1 MKIRDLVLLLAGG
14 VLVVFGMVVG
24 DLLENDAFADDH
36 AKTELSE
43 LELKQKVKSA
53 ESKII
58 NLEKELESA
67 KNENK
72 VVEYEYTIIW
82 LMLGNKKWYIKVG
95 HNGQEKVAYKYN
107 KDPVEEFPTFLEL
120 QLEALLRVECKDGWV
135 YQETTTNGKYY
146 NVILKRVKKITRK
159 I

>member
-1 MKIRDLVLLLAGG
+1 MKIRDLVLLLVGG
-14 VLVVFGMVVG
+14 GLVVFGMVVG

-53 ESKII
+53 ESRII

-67 KNENK
+67 KNGNK

-95 HNGQEKVAYKYN
+95 HNGQEKVAYK
-107 KDPVEEFPTFLEL
+107 V
-120 QLEALLRVECKDGWV
+120 LRIKS
-135 YQETTTNGKYY
+135 
-146 NVILKRVKKITRK
+146 
-159 I
+159 

>member
-14 VLVVFGMVVG
+14 GLVVFGMVVG

-58 NLEKELESA
+58 NFSEAEFWELSL
-67 KNENK
+67 
-72 VVEYEYTIIW
+72 TS
-82 LMLGNKKWYIKVG
+82 
-95 HNGQEKVAYKYN
+95 VAIR
-107 KDPVEEFPTFLEL
+107 DRLFGEHS
-120 QLEALLRVECKDGWV
+120 
-135 YQETTTNGKYY
+135 
-146 NVILKRVKKITRK
+146 RK
-159 I
+159 L